1 MEKMSEVEKMRAD
14 FEAWQIEN
22 MLKHGISEGT
32 ARASLA
38 REDGEYGP
46 FVAQFWMVWQA
57 SRAALVVEMPSEEAV
72 PPFPLGHRS
81 RQWPLA
87 WNTALSECR
96 AAVEAAGVRIRA

>member
-1 MEKMSEVEKMRAD
+1 MEKMSEVEKMRAE
-14 FEAWQIEN
+14 FEAWWVSRPHRKQPERFQN
-22 MLKHGISEGT
+22 GDYMAPAVLSAWE
-32 ARASLA
+32 A
-38 REDGEYGP
+38 
-46 FVAQFWMVWQA
+46 WQA

-96 AAVEAAGVRIRA
+96 AAIEAAGVRIRA